1 MGARLPRW
9 SWHTASVR
17 KSPMWA
23 MHNAFHSRPFLSQQ
37 HCRRSHPRFLNPL
50 NIQWELRHHSRVFN
64 HYPSLGLNAGN
75 QQEKKDSSLRRDQ
88 SCGVEGGG
96 EKEPCSITIF
106 RRPICT
112 WEALSRRT
120 VRSLHVHIIY
130 HHLPP
135 PTSSRKSTLS
145 VKALLL
151 LNEQLGKYTDM
162 IPQLPRV
169 ILRSVHWKFSTPFK
183 EKVF

>member
-75 QQEKKDSSLRRDQ
+75 QQEKKKDSSLRRDQ
-88 SCGVEGGG
+88 S
-96 EKEPCSITIF
+96 CSITIF

-145 VKALLL
+145 VKALL
-151 LNEQLGKYTDM
+151 EGAPASEWTAG
-162 IPQLPRV
+162 
-169 ILRSVHWKFSTPFK
+169 
-183 EKVF
+183 